1 MLKSALDLECFIVE
15 RTAARDGVN
24 NVITLLEGVSHMKLL
39 GHVICVVRFIKDEF
53 TLFVPLIVN
62 FLPDLLN

>member
-15 RTAARDGVN
+15 RTAARDGVD
-24 NVITLLEGVSHMKLL
+24 NVITLLEGVSYMKLL
-39 GHVICVVRFIKDEF
+39 SHVICVVRFIKDEF
-53 TLFVPLIVN
+53 TLFAPLIVN

>member
-1 MLKSALDLECFIVE
+1 VLKSTLDLECFIVE
-15 RTAARDGVN
+15 RTAARNGVD

-39 GHVICVVRFIKDEF
+39 GHVICVVRFIKYEF
-53 TLFVPLIVN
+53 TLLAPLIGN

>member
-15 RTAARDGVN
+15 RTAARDGVD

-53 TLFVPLIVN
+53 T
-62 FLPDLLN
+62 